1 MDAGVVSFEG
11 AWREVQSCKCV
22 AAATR
27 VEVVAVEK
35 FGGDVVE
42 VVVGVGGLEVVA

>member
-1 MDAGVVSFEG
+1 MVRFQG
-11 AWREVQSCKCV
+11 AWAEVQGCGCV

-35 FGGDVVE
+35 IGGDVVE
-42 VVVGVGGLEVVA
+42 VVVGVGGLEVVAEG